1 MVKKMGMPKAKGHFA
16 LKLLTIV
23 VNLHLGIAIS
33 SFFSTDPLS
42 QQKLDRVQKLPGQ
55 TFNVSFEHYAGYVT
69 VNKESGRALFYWFFE
84 AVEDPDSKPL
94 VLWLN
99 GGQTS

>member
-1 MVKKMGMPKAKGHFA
+1 MGKNMANSRGHLHFA
-16 LKLLTIV
+16 LILFTIV
-23 VNLHLGIAIS
+23 VNLHLGIANS
-33 SFFSTDPLS
+33 SFSTDPLA
-42 QQKLDRVQKLPGQ
+42 QQRLDRVQKLPGQ
-55 TFNVSFEHYAGYVT
+55 TFNVSFEQYSGYVT

-99 GGQTS
+99 GG